1 MNHFEELC
9 KYLLEREN
17 YWVRTNVKVDVTKEE
32 KASFGKPTS
41 PRPEMDIV
49 AYRAK
54 DNRLLILEVKSFL
67 NSSGVHIEQVRQKD
81 PKYDGYKILTGKKYQ
96 KVVSKRLISDF
107 IRDGLIK
114 PNPKV
119 QFGLIAGKI
128 SKNQFSEF
136 YKLSEERD
144 WFFWG
149 PKELKDRVIAL
160 QGLAYEDNPFV
171 VTSKVMRELKK

>member
-1 MNHFEELC
+1 MNHFKELC

-17 YWVRTNVKVDVTKEE
+17 YGVRTNVKVNITKKE

-41 PRPEMDIV
+41 PRPEIDIV
-49 AYRAK
+49 AYRATE
-54 DNRLLILEVKSFL
+54 NALLILKVKSFL

-81 PKYDGYKILTGKKYQ
+81 PKYDGYNILTGMKYQ
-96 KVVSKRLISDF
+96 KVVSQRLIYGF

-128 SKNQFSEF
+128 SKNQFNEF
-136 YKLSEERD
+136 YELAKERD

-149 PKELKDRVIAL
+149 PKELKERVIAL

-171 VTSKVMRELKK
+171 VTSKVLRELKN